1 MKISFKLLI
10 LIFISFLSLMI
21 AVGIGSV
28 NIPINQIINIIS
40 HNLFNTPLDSDISAS
55 TASIIWNIRLPRSIM
70 AFIVGAGLAA
80 SGTVMQ
86 SILRNPLASSY
97 TLGVSSGASLGAAI
111 MIVFGINIPLM
122 GAFGLPFVGFI
133 GGLITVLL
141 VMAMTSKIDKS
152 LSNQTIIL
160 VGMVFSLFVNALLTL
175 FFALARQFMEQLI
188 LWQLG
193 SFAGQNWSHVGI
205 TLIITVISIF
215 LLMRYSQEMDIMTFG
230 EDQAQSIGV
239 NLKKIKILLISIASL
254 ITGSAV
260 AFVGIIGFVDL
271 IAPHVVRKIFGT
283 THKLVIP
290 TSALFGGTFM
300 VLSDLIG
307 RVLVSPSELPVGA
320 VTALIGAPFFAYIF
334 FKKRG

>member
-40 HNLFNTPLDSDISAS
+40 HHLFNTPLDSDISAS

-205 TLIITVISIF
+205 TLLITVISIF

-334 FKKRG
+334 FRKRG